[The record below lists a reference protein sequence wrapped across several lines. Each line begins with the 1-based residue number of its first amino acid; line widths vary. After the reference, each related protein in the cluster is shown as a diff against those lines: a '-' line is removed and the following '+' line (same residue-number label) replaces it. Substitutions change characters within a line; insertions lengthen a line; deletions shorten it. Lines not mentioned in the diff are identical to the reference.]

1 LKNFNKH
8 VTISE
13 AQEMVKKFL
22 EEMPPNWTLMHNRFY
37 IFTHML
43 EEVGEVAR
51 NITYLELKRR
61 NKDFEE
67 ARSELARELSD
78 VLYHIFKIAIAY
90 EINLE
95 DAFITRLN
103 EIRRRFKGE

>member
-1 LKNFNKH
+1 MKKH
-8 VTISE
+8 ITISE
-13 AQEMVKKFL
+13 AQKMIKNFL
-22 EEMPPNWTLMHNRFY
+22 DEMPPNWTLIHNRFY

-43 EEVGEVAR
+43 EEIGEVAR

-67 ARSELARELSD
+67 TRSELAKELSD

-90 EINLE
+90 EIDLE
-95 DAFITRLN
+95 KAFLTRIN
-103 EIRRRFKGE
+103 EIRRRFKNKM